1 MEHNLL
7 STDHSSAGQNHV
19 QETGIANEQEEDG
32 RGKKAERGEQ
42 ALKIQPM
49 ISFFSLLIGKQKG
62 GTLDPSPRPG
72 ISFTKNE

>member
-1 MEHNLL
+1 MGFYGQPIMLGKSRTTEHNLL
-7 STDHSSAGQNHV
+7 STDHASEGQNHV

-49 ISFFSLLIGKQKG
+49 ISFVPRTSF
-62 GTLDPSPRPG
+62 LDW
-72 ISFTKNE
+72 TC